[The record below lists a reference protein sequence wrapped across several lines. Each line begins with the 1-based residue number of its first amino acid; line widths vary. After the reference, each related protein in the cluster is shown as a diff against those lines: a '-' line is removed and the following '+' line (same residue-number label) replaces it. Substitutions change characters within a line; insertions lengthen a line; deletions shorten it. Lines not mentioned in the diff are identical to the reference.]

1 MWTKNHIRWMTL
13 LLAAGG
19 ACVANWF
26 SLNECALVTWEIFS
40 VLKDV
45 YFQNPIHFNFIGY
58 MCLKLLFL
66 AHWFL
71 KWLTM
76 SNYLNTFAAWPL
88 ANALYHCTFCHLIFW
103 ICSIC
108 HRSVRT
114 IITHVFDL
122 TPRPYLIFVIFFT
135 RAKFLE
141 NKIYT
146 EKRQFFALDM

>member
-1 MWTKNHIRWMTL
+1 MTL

-40 VLKDV
+40 VLNNV
-45 YFQNPIHFNFIGY
+45 YFQNPIHLNFIGY
-58 MCLKLLFL
+58 VFESVVPSFL
-66 AHWFL
+66 AQWSQY
-71 KWLTM
+71 TRC
-76 SNYLNTFAAWPL
+76 L

-108 HRSVRT
+108 HQSIRT

-122 TPRPYLIFVIFFT
+122 TPRPIDFSLRGWGNKSCDQCEKLSMWLFWVHFFH
-135 RAKFLE
+135 LGHQ
-141 NKIYT
+141 
-146 EKRQFFALDM
+146 RQLSDHL